1 MDFMD
6 YRNDLPD
13 LGTDNPINEATE
25 FVLRNY
31 LEGCP
36 TPRAKRIAEHL
47 GRSESY
53 VRKQLGGPGGCNRQL
68 AVNCEI
74 RGYSYGPHRSWV
86 RSILTRLLA
95 DAMAAPANDA
105 ADTGRWS

>member
-13 LGTDNPINEATE
+13 LGTDAPINESTE

-31 LEGCP
+31 LACHP
-36 TPRAKRIAEHL
+36 TPKVKRIAEHL

-53 VRKQLGGPGGCNRQL
+53 VRKQLDGPGGCNHQL
-68 AVNCEI
+68 ALSSEL
-74 RGYSYGPHRSWV
+74 RGYSYGPHRAWV
-86 RSILTRLLA
+86 RSILTRLLV
-95 DAMAAPANDA
+95 DAMAAADDA
-105 ADTGRWS
+105 SAP